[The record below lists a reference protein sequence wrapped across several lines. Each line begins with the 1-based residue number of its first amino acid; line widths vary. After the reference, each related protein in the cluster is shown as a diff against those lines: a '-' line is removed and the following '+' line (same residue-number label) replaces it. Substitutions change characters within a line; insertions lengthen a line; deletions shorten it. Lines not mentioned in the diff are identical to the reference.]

1 MKARTDN
8 PATKLVLIYLADS
21 ANDKGKC
28 WPSISTIAKGCEC
41 SARTVSRKLEELIVM
56 GFIDWEN
63 RSNKGFKPAIC
74 TNF

>member
-28 WPSISTIAKGCEC
+28 WPSISTIAKVA
-41 SARTVSRKLEELIVM
+41 SAVQDSQ
-56 GFIDWEN
+56 
-63 RSNKGFKPAIC
+63 
-74 TNF
+74 